1 MSIQPGPK
9 DGIFSRLSP
18 LILGNHHASKWHWK
32 VLYHSIIAFVAK
44 LFSLPAGIRNCTTTN
59 RISIVQSCNH
69 QISWFLFQ
77 KSSSQNLLILLH
89 SDKMVSSIF
98 PTETQETNL
107 EFILPRAVFQLH
119 SFITSPCP
127 FISASVLTKAGVAG
141 VCLEGCFRC
150 CIQNMKFQLRRSR
163 RSSCFV
169 H

>member
-1 MSIQPGPK
+1 MHQNGTGSSL
-9 DGIFSRLSP
+9 F
-18 LILGNHHASKWHWK
+18 
-32 VLYHSIIAFVAK
+32 FAK
-44 LFSLPAGIRNCTTTN
+44 LFSLPAGIRNCTNTN

-69 QISWFLFQ
+69 QISGFYSK

-98 PTETQETNL
+98 PTKTKKTNL
-107 EFILPRAVFQLH
+107 KFILPRPVLQLH
-119 SFITSPCP
+119 SFIASPCP

-150 CIQNMKFQLRRSR
+150 CIQNMNFQLGKSR
-163 RSSCFV
+163 ISSCFV